1 MSFSDN
7 FIKRPVLT
15 TVCSILIVLVGV
27 IAIPTLPIA
36 NLPNIANPLIQVS
49 AVYGGANA
57 EVTEQAVTN
66 PLEQQINGVPGM
78 SYITSN
84 SDMLGNSTVSV
95 YFDQTTDI
103 DIDQVNV
110 QNRVSLAM
118 PQLPEQVSATGVS
131 VEQSTPSILLA
142 YEVGSSEGQFD
153 AGYLNGLIYDQL
165 YYPLSRINGVATVT
179 VYGGANPA
187 FWLFVDPD
195 KLAANGLTS
204 EDVTSAVQAQNSI
217 AVGGLVGGPP
227 AAGNQAYTYPI
238 LVENNGNLTSID
250 DFNNL
255 ILNRSATGNLLKL
268 SDVGEVRYGTNTYS
282 VQAIDKNNH
291 PSLTIGV
298 FQTPSSNALDVS
310 DAVVKQMEQFASTAP
325 PGVTVNQIYDIGE
338 FIEASVDGVIDALGL
353 AIVLVLII
361 LFVFLQNWRATL
373 VPSLAIPISLVGT
386 FAFLKVFGFSINQLT
401 LLGLVLATG
410 LVVDDAIVVIEAVSS
425 NIEKGMKPREA
436 ALECMGELFGA
447 LLATALVLMAVFVP
461 VAFYPG
467 GIGII
472 YQQFAL
478 TIAFS
483 IAISA
488 FNALTFSPM
497 LSGLILPK
505 QKPKEP
511 RGFSW
516 IVIGVIVGLA
526 FGHFSAD
533 SFGSWTYILGLVVG
547 ALAGANLGL
556 IFRVFNA
563 GFARLQSFYAT
574 LLKILIKARLLIL
587 AGLAAGIALTVFA
600 FSALPTAFI
609 PDEDQGYGLGIYQLQ
624 NGASLNET
632 KEFASAIAKV
642 LGEEPELE
650 NAAIIS
656 GSGFNGS
663 SPDQGLFFF
672 GLKPLSE
679 RKQASQSAEAIIKS
693 LNEKLVGLSDGM
705 AVAIGPPAVPGFS
718 PQGGFYFQ
726 FNDLS
731 NGAYSFNQLSDMA
744 GELIK
749 EANASGDF
757 QKVYSQFNPSSPA
770 VGLSIDRD
778 VMGALNV
785 DYQEA
790 MDTIAALAGSNY
802 TGLTYEAGEVRNI
815 YLQGA
820 PDQRETIEDVLGY
833 YVRSRDGELVQVSQF
848 ATADL
853 SSAPP
858 TINHYNLSRSVLVQG
873 GPAAGKSSGQALSS
887 IQKLFESL
895 NFNNIDYAFTGLAAL
910 QLSAGSASVLVFG
923 LGVLI
928 VYLVLSAQYESYVTP
943 VIILATVPLAMLGA
957 LTFLAIRS
965 IDLNIY
971 AQVGL
976 VTLIGLAA
984 KNGILIVEVAEQ
996 KLKQGMNASEAV
1008 VASAESRLRPI
1019 LMTAIAALAG
1029 FLPLVVAN
1037 GAGANSQQSLGTVI
1051 FGGLVVAT
1059 VLSLGVV
1066 PPFYVVVK
1074 NLEDRLFGGNRP
1086 ALDQPATDQPAT
1098 DLSNGA

>member
-1 MSFSDN
+1 MSFSDK

-15 TVCSILIVLVGV
+15 TVCSILIVLVGL
-27 IAIPTLPIA
+27 ISIPNLPIA
-36 NLPNIANPLIQVS
+36 NLPNIANPLILVS

-66 PLEQQINGVPGM
+66 PLEQQINGVPGI
-78 SYITSN
+78 SYISSN
-84 SDMLGNSTVSV
+84 SDMEGNSAISV
-95 YFDQTTDI
+95 YFDETTDI

-118 PQLPEQVSATGVS
+118 TQLPSQVSETGVS
-131 VEQSTPSILLA
+131 VKQSNPSILLA
-142 YEVGSSEGQFD
+142 YEVGSSEGQYD
-153 AGYLNGLIYDQL
+153 AGYLNGLIYEQL
-165 YYPLSRINGVATVT
+165 YYPLSRVEGVATVT

-204 EDVTSAVQAQNSI
+204 ENVISAVKSQNSI

-227 AAGNQAYTYPI
+227 ASGDQVFTYPI
-238 LVENNGNLTSID
+238 LVENNGNLISIEQ
-250 DFNNL
+250 FENL
-255 ILNRSATGNLLKL
+255 IINRSETGNLLKL
-268 SDVGEVRYGTNTYS
+268 RDVGEVRYGTNTYS
-282 VQAIDKNNH
+282 VQATDKRSN
-291 PSLTIGV
+291 PALTV
-298 FQTPSSNALDVS
+298 AVYQTPSSNALDVS
-310 DAVVKQMEQFASTAP
+310 NAVVEQMEQFAANVP
-325 PGVTVNQIYDIGE
+325 PGVQVNQIYNIGQ

-353 AIVLVLII
+353 AIVLVLVI
-361 LFVFLQNWRATL
+361 LFLFLQNWRATI

-386 FAFLKVFGFSINQLT
+386 FAFLNVFGFSINQLT

-425 NIEKGMKPREA
+425 NIEKGMKPRQA

-447 LLATALVLMAVFVP
+447 LVATALVLMAVFVP

-472 YQQFAL
+472 YKQFAL

-505 QKPKEP
+505 EQPRQPK
-511 RGFSW
+511 GWGW
-516 IVIGVIVGLA
+516 IVAGVIVGLA
-526 FGHFSAD
+526 FGKFSAN
-533 SFGSWTYILGLVVG
+533 SFGNWTYIAGVLIGG
-547 ALAGANLGL
+547 FAGANLIR
-556 IFRVFNA
+556 IFRSFNA
-563 GFARLQSFYAT
+563 GFDRLQKGYAN
-574 LLKILIKARLLIL
+574 LLARLIKARKLVMG
-587 AGLAAGIALTVFA
+587 GLGAGILITVLA
-600 FSALPTAFI
+600 FGTIPSAFI
-609 PDEDQGYGLGIYQLQ
+609 PEEDQGYGLGVFQLQ
-624 NGASLNET
+624 NGASLVET
-632 KEFASAIAKV
+632 KKLGTQIAQV
-642 LGEEPELE
+642 LSKEDDIE
-650 NAAIIS
+650 NASIIS

-679 RKQASQSAEAIIKS
+679 RKGSEHSADAIIDR
-693 LNEKLVGLSDGM
+693 LNSQLIELSGGL
-705 AVAIGPPAVPGFS
+705 AFAIGPAAVPGFS

-731 NGAYSFNQLSDMA
+731 NGAYNFNELSEMA
-744 GELIK
+744 GELITT
-749 EANASGDF
+749 ANTSGDF
-757 QKVYSQFNPSSPA
+757 SKVYTQFNPSSPA
-770 VGLSIDRD
+770 IGLSIDRE

-790 MDTIAALAGSNY
+790 MDTIAVIAGSNY
-802 TGLTYEAGEVRNI
+802 SGLTYESGQVRNI
-815 YLQGA
+815 YVQGQA
-820 PDQRETIEDVLGY
+820 DQRKSVEDILDI
-833 YVRSRDGELVQVSQF
+833 YVRSRDGGLVQVSQF
-848 ATADL
+848 ASADL
-853 SSAPP
+853 SSAPSV
-858 TINHYNLSRSVLVQG
+858 ISHYNLYRTILIQG
-873 GPAAGKSSGQALSS
+873 AEAVGKSSGQALTA
-887 IQKLFESL
+887 IQEIFKKQ
-895 NFNNIDYAFTGLAAL
+895 NFTNIGSAFTGLAAL
-910 QLSAGSASVLVFG
+910 QLSAGSASVVVFG

-943 VIILATVPLAMLGA
+943 VVILATVPLAMLGA
-957 LTFLAIRS
+957 LAFLGMRS

-996 KLKQGMNASEAV
+996 RLEQGMSATQAV
-1008 VASAESRLRPI
+1008 IESAESRLRPI

-1037 GAGANSQQSLGTVI
+1037 GAGAHSQQSLGTVI

-1066 PPFYVVVK
+1066 PPFYVVIK
-1074 NLEDRLFGGNRP
+1074 GLEARLFNQKQQDGNDD
-1086 ALDQPATDQPAT
+1086 ASIA
-1098 DLSNGA
+1098 GAS